1 MGECLA
7 KNMIKEANFSKHF
20 SESSQIMLQLGRNI
34 RWVEILRNFKRL
46 MTSSLFR
53 KYDVIIVI
61 LMSRQLRKWKVF
73 VVSLFLD
80 RLS

>member
-34 RWVEILRNFKRL
+34 RWVEILRNF
-46 MTSSLFR
+46 
-53 KYDVIIVI
+53 
-61 LMSRQLRKWKVF
+61 
-73 VVSLFLD
+73 
-80 RLS
+80 